1 MKHSIN
7 KKVIGLTSIPIGLTI
22 ATYIL
27 IFNVSKLPKSW
38 TMILQY
44 ISYFFFFVGMLLGSR
59 FNKSKVFFLSLI
71 LVLSQ
76 LILSYGIIPT
86 YSVSLE
92 TIGIFDILSFVIPIN
107 IFLFPILK
115 ERGILTSWG
124 KIRLG
129 FIIFQIMMIW
139 WVIQPEQS
147 QVHELIYH
155 RVVTWKFVDMIP
167 MPQVSMIAFLCTFIF
182 INIRMLLKPNLMNS
196 SLIGVILMVF
206 TGFILKEQFLALQ
219 ISFAMSGLILIIGVV
234 EASYFMAYSD
244 ELTGIPA
251 RRALN
256 ESMMKLG
263 GKYVIAMTDIDFFKK
278 FNDTYGHDTG
288 DEVLK
293 MVASGLQKVKS
304 GGKAFRYG
312 GEEFTIVFPG
322 KTQKDV
328 IPHLEEL
335 RENISKQKYSYKK
348 KRKVNGKEKIVS
360 KDLSVTISIGV
371 AEKSDKYKSPEEV
384 LKAADKAL
392 YRAKKKGRNCV
403 SK

>member
-1 MKHSIN
+1 M
-7 KKVIGLTSIPIGLTI
+7 
-22 ATYIL
+22 
-27 IFNVSKLPKSW
+27 
-38 TMILQY
+38 
-44 ISYFFFFVGMLLGSR
+44 
-59 FNKSKVFFLSLI
+59 
-71 LVLSQ
+71 
-76 LILSYGIIPT
+76 
-86 YSVSLE
+86 
-92 TIGIFDILSFVIPIN
+92 
-107 IFLFPILK
+107 LK

-124 KIRLG
+124 KIRFG
-129 FIIFQIMMIW
+129 FIAFQIMLIW

-147 QVHELIYH
+147 QVQALIYH
-155 RVVTWKFVDMIP
+155 NVVFWKFADIIP
-167 MPQVSMIAFLCTFIF
+167 MPQMSIIAFSCTFIF
-182 INIRMLLKPNLMNS
+182 LNIRMLLRPNLMNS
-196 SLIGVILMVF
+196 SLIGVTVMVF
-206 TGFILKEQFLALQ
+206 TGLILKEQFLGLQ
-219 ISFAMSGLILIIGVV
+219 ISFAMAGLILIIGVV

-293 MVASGLQKVKS
+293 IVASSLRKVN
-304 GGKAFRYG
+304 GGGRAFRYG
-312 GEEFTIVFPG
+312 GEEFTILFPG
-322 KTQKDV
+322 KTQKDI

-348 KRKVNGKEKIVS
+348 KRKVNGKEKTVS

-371 AEKSDKYKSPEEV
+371 AEKSDKYKSAEEV